1 MSRHQ
6 EAVIIETH
14 FVVVTQNTEYRLRPN
29 PDLPEGYAGGCVL
42 EWRGLD
48 EENWSDYFAIEPGGG
63 QSPGRGAD
71 QSGRQCGRR
80 GRKGDSSGEDL
91 LREWMHVQAGG

>member
-48 EENWSDYFAIEPGGG
+48 EEKWSGYFAIEPGAARALGEAMI
-63 QSPGRGAD
+63 RAAD
-71 QSGRQCGRR
+71 SVDVEEEEATRQAKIC
-80 GRKGDSSGEDL
+80 
-91 LREWMHVQAGG
+91 